1 MANLQ
6 YQPTPMRT
14 SSLAALSV
22 LCILTGCRTE
32 EQSYSTYASLNLTVS
47 GTVFTFSQ

>member
-6 YQPTPMRT
+6 KQPTPMRT
-14 SSLAALSV
+14 ISLAALSV

-47 GTVFTFSQ
+47 GTVFTFLQ